1 MKTRWTGA
9 QRGAS
14 HVIALLA
21 LGLALPACW
30 GGTSSMTMGPR
41 ARLIETPPRARRPT
55 AWEMRAIEA
64 APLPGRPFAPTPIT
78 PFAEGITD
86 FALAAAYGAPL
97 PPPPVATRR
106 PLDGHSIT
114 SPHVVDWS
122 ERIATRPERLE
133 AMAVAIE
140 LEVILKRGEPDDA
153 APSERWGSV
162 HATLVVN
169 RNGLRVV
176 SLRPGAVSPSLRGG
190 SLPRGLE
197 GLEDALR
204 TLLGDLR
211 SGDVLHYELD
221 DRDRRLLA
229 NDAVWAQL
237 HEDGPP
243 LARARQV
250 GAILETLPHAPLA
263 YVLDDIG
270 VLARDEHG
278 HLYGLSLELDP
289 DGGTFSLQ
297 TTPLVSV
304 RRLWPQ

>member
-1 MKTRWTGA
+1 MITRW
-9 QRGAS
+9 
-14 HVIALLA
+14 IALVA

-41 ARLIETPPRARRPT
+41 SHLIETPPRARRPT

-64 APLPGRPFAPTPIT
+64 APLPGRPYAETPIT
-78 PFAEGITD
+78 PFAESITD

-106 PLDGHSIT
+106 PLDAHPLIE
-114 SPHVVDWS
+114 WS

-133 AMAVAIE
+133 AIAVAVE
-140 LEVILKRGEPDDA
+140 LEMILKRGEPDDA

-169 RNGLRVV
+169 RNGLRIV
-176 SLRPGAVSPSLRGG
+176 SLRPGAVSSDPRGG
-190 SLPRGLE
+190 SLPQGLE
-197 GLEDALR
+197 GFEPALR

-221 DRDRRLLA
+221 DHDRRLLA

-250 GAILETLPHAPLA
+250 GAILETLPHAPIA

-270 VLARDEHG
+270 VLARDERG

-289 DGGTFSLQ
+289 DGGTFALA

>member
-1 MKTRWTGA
+1 MTTRW
-9 QRGAS
+9 
-14 HVIALLA
+14 IALFA
-21 LGLALPACW
+21 LGLTLPACW

-64 APLPGRPFAPTPIT
+64 APLPGRPFAETPIT
-78 PFAEGITD
+78 PFAERITD

-97 PPPPVATRR
+97 PSSPVATRH
-106 PLDGHSIT
+106 PLDGHPVIE
-114 SPHVVDWS
+114 WS

-133 AMAVAIE
+133 AIAVAVE

-162 HATLVVN
+162 HATLVVT

-176 SLRPGAVSPSLRGG
+176 SLRPGAVSSDPRGAA
-190 SLPRGLE
+190 LPQGLE
-197 GLEDALR
+197 GFETALR

-229 NDAVWAQL
+229 NEAVWAQL

-243 LARARQV
+243 LARAHQV
-250 GAILETLPHAPLA
+250 GAILETLPHAPIA
-263 YVLDDIG
+263 YVLDDVG
-270 VLARDEHG
+270 VLARDDDG

-289 DGGTFSLQ
+289 AGGTFALA